1 MILLDIL
8 LPMDITLVGI
18 LIVDNPENEN
28 AWSPYDDESLIRV
41 TITNSNKIIIPIDV
55 RP

>member
-1 MILLDIL
+1 MILLDTV

-18 LIVDNPENEN
+18 LIVVNPEKEN
-28 AWSPYDDESLIRV
+28 AWSPYDDSLIRV